1 MQQQQILEQQK
12 QTIRD
17 AVQRVFKGF
26 IIKKD
31 FSNEEYEIMDAI
43 TRKSC
48 LQFKFVALEL
58 VPVQLVPL
66 QLVPVQQKHYPALP
80 HNPKYKD
87 LTVLHISSL
96 SKCGANSG
104 NMLLRLVDELAKSIP
119 FVEHITLMDA
129 SNIKKCNK
137 RINLADLRILTSETG
152 ESWYNHWGYKSV
164 KHAENMNINSEI
176 RNENMKNFLDIN
188 PLLKSN
194 VMRVFPELD
203 TNDTVHKYV
212 KTIYD
217 QIRSFPEEDECD
229 DEQIEKIQTL
239 QMLIDKL
246 SVEYFK
252 GLIKTVEHGLH
263 GGSKR
268 SATKRS
274 AKKQSEKKRK
284 TNKSRRR

>member
-152 ESWYNHWGYKSV
+152 ESWYNRWGYKSPTH
-164 KHAENMNINSEI
+164 HAENMSVNSEI
-176 RNENMKNFLDIN
+176 RNEKMKEFLVIN
-188 PLLKSN
+188 PLLETHI
-194 VMRVFPELD
+194 MRVFPELD
-203 TNDTVHKYV
+203 TNVTVHKYV
-212 KTIYD
+212 KSIYD

-229 DEQIEKIQTL
+229 DKQIEKIQTL
-239 QMLIDKL
+239 RMLIDKL
-246 SVEYFK
+246 SVEYSK
-252 GLIKTVEHGLH
+252 GLVKTVEHGSH
-263 GGSKR
+263 GGSRR

-274 AKKQSEKKRK
+274 AKKRK
-284 TNKSRRR
+284 TKKSRRR